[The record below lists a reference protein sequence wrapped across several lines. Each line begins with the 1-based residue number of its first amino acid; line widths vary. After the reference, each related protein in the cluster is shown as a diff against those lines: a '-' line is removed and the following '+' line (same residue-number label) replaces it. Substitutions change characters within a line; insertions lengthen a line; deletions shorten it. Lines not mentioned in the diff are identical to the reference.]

1 MATTPSMNQPVAL
14 DSKQQS
20 YTMAMA
26 VVTMLFFM
34 WGFLTCLNDILVPHF
49 KIIFDLNY
57 TQVMLIQFTFFAAYF
72 IMSIPSGKIVARIG
86 YKKGIVVGLVT
97 SGIGA
102 LLFYPAAG
110 IPSYPLFLTAL
121 FVLAA
126 GITMLQVTAN
136 PYVAVLGRPQT
147 ASSRLNLT
155 QGFNSLGHTLGP
167 VFGGIFILAG
177 AFLTQEQVRL
187 LPSDQQIAYRLQE
200 AGYVQGP
207 YLFLAATLFVLAVVM
222 GLFKLP
228 VIATVE
234 DHHAKSARLRDAL
247 KHKHLVLGVIGIFL
261 YVGAE
266 VSIGSFL
273 VNFFGEKDIAGMTPQ
288 EGAKYVSFYW
298 GAAMVGRFIGSAL
311 LQKLDPRK
319 MLGVVAS
326 IAALLVVV
334 TILSTGHV
342 AMWTII
348 SVGLFNSVMFP
359 IIFTLGVD
367 GLGKLTSQGSSL
379 LVMGIVGGAIVPVIQ
394 GAFAD
399 AIGIHTAF
407 FIPVLCYLYVVFY
420 GLKGSKHNLSSEVLP
435 TPVEA

>member
-1 MATTPSMNQPVAL
+1 
-14 DSKQQS
+14 
-20 YTMAMA
+20 MA

-86 YKKGIVVGLVT
+86 YKKGIVVGLIT
-97 SGIGA
+97 AGIGA
-102 LLFYPAAG
+102 LSFYPAAG
-110 IPSYPLFLTAL
+110 IPSFPLFLTAL
-121 FVLAA
+121 FILAA

-177 AFLTQEQVRL
+177 ASLSQEQVRAL
-187 LPSDQQIAYRLQE
+187 LPNEQMSYRLQE
-200 AGYVQGP
+200 ASYVQGP
-207 YLFLAATLFVLAVVM
+207 YIFLAATLFVLAVVM

-228 VIATVE
+228 VIAAVE

-247 KHKHLVLGVIGIFL
+247 KHKHLVLGAIGIFL

-273 VNFFGEKDIAGMTPQ
+273 VNFFGEKDIAGLAP
-288 EGAKYVSFYW
+288 AVAASFVSYYW

-311 LQKLDPRK
+311 LRKLNPRK
-319 MLGVVAS
+319 MLAVAAS
-326 IAALLVVV
+326 IASLLVLV
-334 TILSTGHV
+334 TILATGHV

-348 SVGLFNSVMFP
+348 LVGLFNSVMFP

-367 GLGKLTSQGSSL
+367 GLGKLTSQGSSV
-379 LVMGIVGGAIVPVIQ
+379 LVMAIVGGAIVPVIQ

-407 FIPVLCYLYVVFY
+407 IIPALCYLYVVFY
-420 GLKGSKHNLSSEVLP
+420 GLKGSKHNLAPEVQP

>member
-1 MATTPSMNQPVAL
+1 MNIMATTPAINQPVAL
-14 DSKQQS
+14 ETKQQS

-97 SGIGA
+97 AGIGA

-121 FVLAA
+121 FRPGRGNHHAA
-126 GITMLQVTAN
+126 GDRKPVRCRARTAADRLQPAEPHAGFQFPGTHARPGVWRDLHPCRCLPHAGTGPPSSERPADHVSTAGSGICAGAVSLPGGN
-136 PYVAVLGRPQT
+136 PVCPGSGDGAVQAAGDRDGGR
-147 ASSRLNLT
+147 SSR
-155 QGFNSLGHTLGP
+155 
-167 VFGGIFILAG
+167 
-177 AFLTQEQVRL
+177 
-187 LPSDQQIAYRLQE
+187 
-200 AGYVQGP
+200 
-207 YLFLAATLFVLAVVM
+207 
-222 GLFKLP
+222 
-228 VIATVE
+228 
-234 DHHAKSARLRDAL
+234 KSARLRDAL
-247 KHKHLVLGVIGIFL
+247 KHKHLVLGAIGIFL

-288 EGAKYVSFYW
+288 DGAKYVSFYW

-326 IAALLVVV
+326 IASLLVVV

-348 SVGLFNSVMFP
+348 SVGLVQ
-359 IIFTLGVD
+359 LGD
-367 GLGKLTSQGSSL
+367 
-379 LVMGIVGGAIVPVIQ
+379 VP
-394 GAFAD
+394 D
-399 AIGIHTAF
+399 H
-407 FIPVLCYLYVVFY
+407 LY
-420 GLKGSKHNLSSEVLP
+420 
-435 TPVEA
+435 ARR